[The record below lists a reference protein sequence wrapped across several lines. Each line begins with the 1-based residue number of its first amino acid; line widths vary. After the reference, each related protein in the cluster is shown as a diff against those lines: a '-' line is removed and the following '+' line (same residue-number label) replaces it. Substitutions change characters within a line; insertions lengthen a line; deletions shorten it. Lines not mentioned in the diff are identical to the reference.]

1 MKLYFGRLIILLLIA
16 IFQPALSAPPDL
28 PDNWLEL
35 AKQTVYYENSTPQNH
50 VCMMKQPNLDFQE
63 MNCWRLNI
71 YFGITGLDLFYTDDE
86 RYRPILL
93 GGYYGSDNADDHS
106 YTMEAI
112 GKHVFA
118 NVLTDSSWGV
128 HPKYSA
134 YRYFMNHSKQ
144 VIPNQDGKN
153 PYVKWECFAQVKG
166 YYHYCRKIDDK
177 SLLH

>member
-1 MKLYFGRLIILLLIA
+1 MKNYYYMLLFVVI
-16 IFQPALSAPPDL
+16 PAKSLSAPPDL